1 MIQWINKEMA
11 KNTETTSGGKIK
23 IQYYK
28 SSIGYSKSQKQIVRS
43 LGITKLNQTVERPD
57 NPAMRGIVAKIPH
70 LLRIVE

>member
-1 MIQWINKEMA
+1 MA
-11 KNTETTSGGKIK
+11 KNTETNSGGKIK

-28 SSIGYSKSQKQIVRS
+28 SSIGYSKKQKEIVRQ